1 MRMDIQRSTVT
12 SEFGTT
18 SHLMYTLGNVSR
30 NGYVYTYYN
39 WNTHI
44 VSDKYIIMGIYIL
57 NNREVDLYEYGKQLP
72 MIVLK

>member
-1 MRMDIQRSTVT
+1 M
-12 SEFGTT
+12 
-18 SHLMYTLGNVSR
+18 MYTLGNVSR